1 MDLAVDKYE
10 VLKMKKNGDGNKKW
24 RRSQKMETV
33 TKNGDGNK
41 KMETGNHLQKN
52 GVFAP
57 SPKNGV

>member
-1 MDLAVDKYE
+1 
-10 VLKMKKNGDGNKKW
+10 MKKNGDGNKKW

-52 GVFAP
+52 GVFTP